1 MRRFARACPGRC
13 AAARPAAGG
22 RLKAMRRPAHGS
34 AFCLSSTLTLP
45 YHDTTAP
52 KPNLRGLLQVRRFS
66 LEKWLNEPFFE
77 DAVVGAAARVAVR
90 SSYMMA
96 VVAGVVERPP
106 GVYKCARARRRPGRA
121 SGNASAAYAEIE
133 LGATQCPHTYDL
145 GAWRHGLAV
154 RSVHA
159 PALLH
164 HLT

>member
-77 DAVVGAAARVAVR
+77 DAVVGAAARVATVR
-90 SSYMMA
+90 D
-96 VVAGVVERPP
+96 AGCWAAAGGRGRGLRTRPQ
-106 GVYKCARARRRPGRA
+106 A
-121 SGNASAAYAEIE
+121 
-133 LGATQCPHTYDL
+133 GACS
-145 GAWRHGLAV
+145 R
-154 RSVHA
+154 
-159 PALLH
+159 
-164 HLT
+164 